1 MFNTGT
7 TLKKV
12 RKHKNLTLDQ
22 LASRSGIDR
31 GTINRIELGHVSP
44 RIDTIACLCEALGT
58 NLAQFFCQAPE
69 ESDAAHGGTELGVNG
84 HDRAIH
90 RATALPVSQPSA
102 PDDYWPV
109 PMAVWQ
115 GLVEAVARF
124 EAMLSNSNELIFV
137 LDERGT
143 ILYTSPSTEN
153 ILARRRNEI
162 QGRSILDLCPPD
174 ERERLATALLR
185 PDVRS
190 AARPQTLSFSLL
202 TPRDAWVALDCT
214 ITSYLQTP
222 SVRALVL
229 NGTPVLG

>member
-12 RKHKNLTLDQ
+12 RKLKNLTLDQ
-22 LASRSGIDR
+22 LANRSGIDR

-58 NLAQFFCQAPE
+58 NLSQFFCQPPD
-69 ESDAAHGGTELGVNG
+69 ESAVAHTGIDHAVNG
-84 HDRAIH
+84 HDRVNN
-90 RATALPVSQPSA
+90 RGNALPSSHPST

-109 PMAVWQ
+109 PMSVWQ

-143 ILYTSPSTEN
+143 ILYSSPSTEN

-174 ERERLATALLR
+174 EREMIATALLR
-185 PDVRS
+185 PEVRHAS
-190 AARPQTLSFSLL
+190 RPQTITFHLL
-202 TPRDAWVALDCT
+202 TPRDAWVALDCA